1 MTKELPE
8 EELKKLIPVGRFGK
22 PDEVAALVAFL
33 VSDDAS
39 YITGET
45 INVNGGLYT

>member
-1 MTKELPE
+1 MISRL
-8 EELKKLIPVGRFGK
+8 GM
-22 PDEVAALVAFL
+22 PDDISGAAAFL

-45 INVNGGLYT
+45 IVIAGGMTSRL